1 MTCCSQPLLFGNSH
15 GDFTAAHQKCYMGHN
30 TGHGGECLRGKWA
43 LVRASLKRAQSL
55 VSPFQGTFFWWRPN
69 SFPLCSPA
77 FAQVTV
83 WQCSSNVGCLFVGEC
98 KTGQRCPENK
108 TLKAVGQF
116 LSNPEPGGGG
126 GNKNNGG
133 LSSSYPI
140 DDQDWW
146 ESEVSAVLLPFE
158 FEFYRGSSFPRGG
171 AAISQLSQSCLTGP

>member
-15 GDFTAAHQKCYMGHN
+15 GDFTAAHQKCYMGHRARR
-30 TGHGGECLRGKWA
+30 GVFEGEMSACARFKEP
-43 LVRASLKRAQSL
+43 SI
-55 VSPFQGTFFWWRPN
+55 WWPPN

-116 LSNPEPGGGG
+116 FSNPDPGGGG
-126 GNKNNGG
+126 GNKKNGG
-133 LSSSYPI
+133 LSSSYPF

-146 ESEVSAVLLPFE
+146 ESEVSAVLCSFE
-158 FEFYRGSSFPRGG
+158 FESYRGSSIPRGG
-171 AAISQLSQSCLTGP
+171 AASSQLSQSCLTSP